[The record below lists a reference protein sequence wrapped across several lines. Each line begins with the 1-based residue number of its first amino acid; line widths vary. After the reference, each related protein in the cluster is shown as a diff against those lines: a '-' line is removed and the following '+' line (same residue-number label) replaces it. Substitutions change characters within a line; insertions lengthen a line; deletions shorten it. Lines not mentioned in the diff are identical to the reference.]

1 MVSIL
6 LCGAGGKMGQVITQA
21 VAQRSDCRI
30 AAGIDP
36 HAPACDYPVY
46 ASADQCTEPCDVII
60 DFSHPSA
67 LSPLLEYA
75 ISHRLP
81 AVICTTGLSEEQI
94 ESIHQAARQIPIFF
108 SANMSLGV
116 SLLCELAKKA
126 AQVLGSDFD
135 IEIIEKHHNR
145 KVDAP
150 SGTALMLADA
160 ISCALP
166 QQPQYIYD
174 RHSRRAPRSREEI
187 GIHSVR
193 GGTIVGEHEIL
204 FAGHDEQISLT
215 HTAASKE
222 ILPPVPS
229 MQRFSWQI
237 RKPGFTIWGIW
248 FRIKAKP
255 TKGDFFHERRQ
266 QTLCDRGHL
275 SGQL

>member
-30 AAGIDP
+30 AAGIDL

-126 AQVLGSDFD
+126 AQVLGGDFD

-222 ILPPVPS
+222 IFATGAINAALFLAN
-229 MQRFSWQI
+229 Q
-237 RKPGFTIWGIW
+237 
-248 FRIKAKP
+248 KAGLYNM
-255 TKGDFFHERRQ
+255 GD
-266 QTLCDRGHL
+266 LV
-275 SGQL
+275 